1 MFQQYPQR
9 DFHIPIRLHKGRFQV
24 RWGDHVAQG
33 EGSVCLIWV
42 PSPEIEIEVET
53 TARDIDSDSVSLELP
68 GFETDNVV
76 VHSHILW
83 PKQRLRAF
91 ISKIDSGCAQGL
103 VSVGFQVVNFSNFFT
118 RGLSATPGDPTAV
131 TSIEQR
137 LVNGDASTG
146 TSVGLVF
153 SSTCRATTFSHDGWL
168 VNLVA
173 VSDEDE
179 VYKKLKANGGYAFT
193 HVGQLTRMDGATFTA
208 HQAER
213 ILDSVTA
220 FLSFARGAACGLP
233 IRWGR
238 CATGEIVWRHFRS
251 PIVDGWQ
258 TPISWFDRKH
268 GELLHE
274 LFDPFCQLHNDEEQR
289 DAFLLALNWYRHC
302 NTQSSGIEG
311 SIVLGMSALDL
322 LSALIVAGPGRQ
334 VSAAKHDK
342 WASKEKV
349 RALLNALN
357 VPASIPSCFKD
368 LTVFAAKH
376 GKADS
381 CEALTELRDGFVHP
395 NEKRRKIVFGTDG
408 KAATFDAW
416 RLSLWYQ
423 ELALLCL
430 LRHKGSY
437 ANRTTQRWA
446 GQIEPVPWS
455 VRSIPVSGKGEA
467 GA

>member
-9 DFHIPIRLHKGRFQV
+9 DVHAPIQLHKGRVQV
-24 RWGDHVAQG
+24 RWGNHVAQG
-33 EGSVCLIWV
+33 EGSVCLTWL
-42 PSPEIEIEVET
+42 PSPEIEIEVEIAT
-53 TARDIDSDSVSLELP
+53 RGIDSDSVSLELP

-76 VHSHILW
+76 VRSHTLW

-91 ISKIDSGCAQGL
+91 VSEVDSGYTQGL
-103 VSVGFQVVNFSNFFT
+103 ISVGFQVVNFTNFFT
-118 RGLSATPGDPTAV
+118 LGLSATPGDPTLV

-137 LVNGDASTG
+137 LVNDEASTERPDG
-146 TSVGLVF
+146 WA
-153 SSTCRATTFSHDGWL
+153 SSSYAAALIHDGWR
-168 VNLVA
+168 VNIVA
-173 VSDEDE
+173 VPDANE
-179 VYKKLKANGGYAFT
+179 VYKKLKINGGYGFT
-193 HVGQLTRMDGATFTA
+193 HVGQLTRIDGAVFTV
-208 HQAER
+208 HEAER
-213 ILDSVTA
+213 ILDSIAA

-238 CATGEIVWRHFRS
+238 CATGEILWRHFRT

-268 GELLHE
+268 GELLHD
-274 LFDPFCQLHNDEEQR
+274 LFDPFCHLRNDEEQR
-289 DAFLLALNWYRHC
+289 DAFLLALHWYRHC

-311 SIVLGMSALDL
+311 SIILGMSALDL
-322 LSALIVAGPGRQ
+322 LSALIVAGPSRQ

-342 WASKEKV
+342 RASKEKI

-368 LTVFAAKH
+368 LTVFAAKY

-381 CEALTELRDGFVHP
+381 CETLTALRNGFVHP
-395 NEKRRKIVFGTDG
+395 NEERRNVVFGKDG

-423 ELALLCL
+423 ELALLYL
-430 LRHKGSY
+430 LNHQGHY
-437 ANRTTQRWA
+437 GNRTAQKWV
-446 GQIEPVPWS
+446 GQTESVPWAEGH
-455 VRSIPVSGKGEA
+455 PA
-467 GA
+467 G